1 MPANGEFNLDISGVA
16 GFFGGDVAVTAMAT
30 VHVYRGRRWLGWYNQ
45 PGSYE
50 VARRYGQLC
59 SGRFW
64 DTLYPGPNNTP
75 ALVFKFDTPQP
86 GPKYMS
92 AQSGASPTGHAARL
106 LFEGCRSLPLRYT
119 PAANHRR
126 TSPGFLTIIDLP
138 YAPTTPIIPRRT
150 QGTAANLLAALSI
163 AVSLTASALCAYLE
177 DWYSCAVILLGVI
190 TNGVSCY
197 VIGRGTLQF
206 TFPEPDKDS
215 PSGSGI
221 LIGKD
226 ELVLLRGSKPALHAI
241 TRGQFVLDYSSK
253 PQYLDIALS
262 STLLSIQF
270 LAQLLLIPQGKLSGQ
285 LIFLGTFAVSA
296 AYNSFLSSLDIES
309 IQRAF
314 LLEDVLHVGPADDAL
329 PRATMEKYELGTW
342 TTMSVLALMLL
353 APSAEKG
360 MLGRILDE
368 LLPNHT
374 DLWGYWKAQVLQNI
388 QDKIRSGSADSDEE
402 FRFEFS
408 SAEGYRPLLQLLYK
422 DSHAAAEMYAQYRG
436 KWHSAK

>member
-1 MPANGEFNLDISGVA
+1 MPSKREFNLDISGVA
-16 GFFGGDVAVTAMAT
+16 GFFGGDVAVNAVAT

-64 DTLYPGPNNTP
+64 DTLYPGPNFTP
-75 ALVFKFDTPQP
+75 ALVFKFDSSQP

-106 LFEGCRSLPLRYT
+106 LFDGCKSLPSRYT
-119 PAANHRR
+119 PAANHRQ
-126 TSPGFLTIIDLP
+126 TSPGFLTIIDLS
-138 YAPTTPIIPRRT
+138 YAPTTPVMPRRT

-163 AVSLTASALCAYLE
+163 AVSLAASALSAYLE

-190 TNGVSCY
+190 ANGISCY
-197 VIGRGTLQF
+197 VIGRGTLRF
-206 TFPEPDKDS
+206 TFPQPDKDS
-215 PSGSGI
+215 PPGSGI

-241 TRGQFVLDYSSK
+241 TRGQF
-253 PQYLDIALS
+253 
-262 STLLSIQF
+262 
-270 LAQLLLIPQGKLSGQ
+270 LSGQ
-285 LIFLGTFAVSA
+285 LLFLGTFVVSA

-314 LLEDVLHVGPADDAL
+314 LLEDVLHIGPADHAR
-329 PRATMEKYELGTW
+329 PHATMEKYELGTW
-342 TTMSVLALMLL
+342 TTMSVFVLMLL
-353 APSAEKG
+353 APLAEKG
-360 MLGRILDE
+360 MLRRILDE

-374 DLWGYWKAQVLQNI
+374 DLWDYWKDQVLQNI
-388 QDKIRSGSADSDEE
+388 QDKIRSGCADGAGD

-422 DSHAAAEMYAQYRG
+422 DSHAAAEMYALYQG
-436 KWHSAK
+436 